1 MLNQG
6 GEKMPFLLALGFF
19 GFVFSL
25 MITLFLKIFS
35 KDIAVQKRLN
45 KIKEINLNPL
55 INVDDLSKPLGE
67 RLIRPF
73 IRILADLAGNF
84 LPQEKKARWH
94 KSLVLAGNPWNLSP
108 NELFVLRQVMIVS
121 LPVIFFILLTQSNM
135 PLFQKNIFYVVAACI
150 GYILPEQFLK
160 SKWNNRRRAVI
171 KNLPDTLDL
180 LTVSVEAGLS
190 FDGAL
195 VKVVEKSD
203 HVLANEFKKVISETQ
218 MGKSRR
224 EALRDM
230 SERLNVEELSAFINS
245 LIQADTLGVSISKVL
260 RIQSQQ
266 MRQKKRQMVEEK
278 AMKAPVKM
286 LIPMVL
292 FIFPTIFIVLLGPA
306 AIQIYEVFSK

>member
-1 MLNQG
+1 
-6 GEKMPFLLALGFF
+6 MPLLLSLAFF
-19 GFVFSL
+19 GFTFFLIISL
-25 MITLFLKIFS
+25 LLKIFS
-35 KDIAVQKRLN
+35 RDLAVRDRLN

-55 INVDDLSKPLGE
+55 INDDELSRPLAE
-67 RLIRPF
+67 RLLRPM
-73 IRILADLAGNF
+73 ILKLANVAGNF

-108 NELFVLRQVMIVS
+108 NELFVYRQAMIVV
-121 LPVIFFILLTQSNM
+121 LPVALLIVLIQSTM
-135 PLFQKNIFYVVAACI
+135 PLFQQVIYYAVAAII

-160 SKWNNRRRAVI
+160 AKWQSRRKGVI

-203 HVLANEFKKVISETQ
+203 NVLAMEFKKVIAETQ

-230 SERLNVEELSAFINS
+230 SERLNVEELSTFINS

-306 AIQIYEVFSK
+306 AIQIVEVFSK

>member
-1 MLNQG
+1 M
-6 GEKMPFLLALGFF
+6 
-19 GFVFSL
+19 
-25 MITLFLKIFS
+25 
-35 KDIAVQKRLN
+35 
-45 KIKEINLNPL
+45 
-55 INVDDLSKPLGE
+55 
-67 RLIRPF
+67 
-73 IRILADLAGNF
+73 
-84 LPQEKKARWH
+84 
-94 KSLVLAGNPWNLSP
+94 
-108 NELFVLRQVMIVS
+108 
-121 LPVIFFILLTQSNM
+121 
-135 PLFQKNIFYVVAACI
+135 AACI
-150 GYILPEQFLK
+150 GYIIPEQLLK
-160 SKWNNRRRAVI
+160 SKWNGRRKAVI
-171 KNLPDTLDL
+171 KNLPDALDL

-203 HVLANEFKKVISETQ
+203 NVLANEFKKVISETQ

-230 SERLNVEELSAFINS
+230 SERLNVEELSTFINS

-266 MRQKKRQMVEEK
+266 MRQKKRQMIEEK

-306 AIQIYEVFSK
+306 AIQIMEVFSK

>member
-1 MLNQG
+1 
-6 GEKMPFLLALGFF
+6 MPLLLSLGFF
-19 GFVFSL
+19 GIIFFLMLALILKVFTNEL
-25 MITLFLKIFS
+25 L
-35 KDIAVQKRLN
+35 VQNRIG
-45 KIKEINLNPL
+45 KIKDINLNSTK
-55 INVDDLSKPLGE
+55 NNDDLSKPLSE
-67 RLIRPF
+67 RLLRPF
-73 IRILADLAGNF
+73 FLRLANWAGNF
-84 LPQEKKARWH
+84 LPLEKRAKWH
-94 KSLVLAGNPWNLSP
+94 KSLILAGNPGNLSP
-108 NELFVLRQVMIVS
+108 NEFFVLRQVMIIAF
-121 LPVIFFILLTQSNM
+121 PVLFFILFTQSTL
-135 PLFQKNIFYVVAACI
+135 PLSQKLVFYAVTAII
-150 GYILPEQFLK
+150 GYVLPEEFLK
-160 SKWNNRRRAVI
+160 AKWNIRRKAVM

-203 HVLANEFKKVISETQ
+203 HVLADEFKKVISETQ

-230 SERLNVEELSAFINS
+230 SERLNVDELSAFINS
-245 LIQADTLGVSISKVL
+245 LIQADTLGVSVSKVL

-266 MRQKKRQMVEEK
+266 IRQKQRQMVEEK

-306 AIQIYEVFSK
+306 MIQILEVFSK